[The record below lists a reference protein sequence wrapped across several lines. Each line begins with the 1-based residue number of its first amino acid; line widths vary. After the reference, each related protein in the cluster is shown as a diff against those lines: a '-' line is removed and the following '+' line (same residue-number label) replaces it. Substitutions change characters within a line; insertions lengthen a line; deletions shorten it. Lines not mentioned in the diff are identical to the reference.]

1 MGAPNLLLGVTL
13 VPYLSDQIGLERATR
28 DGGLTDRKK
37 ERKMKGGNKL
47 VESVII

>member
-1 MGAPNLLLGVTL
+1 MPPTSFGGVIL

-28 DGGLTDRKK
+28 NGGLTDRKK
-37 ERKMKGGNKL
+37 REKNERGINL